1 MKASSYYR
9 LDIVM
14 KTGFKYST
22 VSNGRMLE
30 GLKKSSSG
38 YWTESVEVVEITEEE
53 YRAYWGEEVVSEE
66 PIKKKRKSKV
76 PKFANI
82 EDFLK

>member
-1 MKASSYYR
+1 MKAAKYYR

-22 VSNGRMLE
+22 VSIGKMVE
-30 GLKKSSSG
+30 GLKKSASG
-38 YWTESVEVVEITEEE
+38 DWTESVEVVEITEEE

-66 PIKKKRKSKV
+66 PIKKKRKTKV

-82 EDFLK
+82 EDFMK